1 MPKTLSSIKEEIASY
16 KGKRVRCR
24 VSKGRNRVEE
34 IEGVISEIYPNLFT
48 LCDDSREST
57 VSFSYAEILTR
68 EVILDVLE

>member
-34 IEGVISEIYPNLFT
+34 IEGIVMDIYPNLFT
-48 LCDDSREST
+48 LCNELREST

-68 EVILDVLE
+68 EVIIEVLD

>member
-68 EVILDVLE
+68 EVILDILE